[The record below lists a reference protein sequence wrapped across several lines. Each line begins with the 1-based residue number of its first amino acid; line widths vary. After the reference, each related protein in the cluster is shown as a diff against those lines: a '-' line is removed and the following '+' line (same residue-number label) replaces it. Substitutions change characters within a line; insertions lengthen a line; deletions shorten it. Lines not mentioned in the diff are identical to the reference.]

1 LISLMKEESRVKFG
15 DNLIV
20 HVVLEGRHFNE
31 YVILTCIY
39 DLNKVGA
46 LLPLHVLPVDPLRLN
61 H

>member
-1 LISLMKEESRVKFG
+1 MKEESRVKFG